1 MTLGRTAKTLS
12 LTVLHFAVFCA
23 ALTPTS
29 QATAARV
36 QLAESSK
43 KLPST
48 AASKTKQRTLWE
60 DDLKLSAS
68 GAVALDALTGDLLYA
83 KNPEARHYPAST
95 TKIMTALLVIE
106 SGSLQNAVEITT
118 NDSLVGESSLD
129 LVIGEKLSREQMLH
143 GLLLKSAN
151 DVAHALGRE
160 NAGSVD
166 AFVQKMNA
174 RARELGCA
182 STHFMNPH
190 GLHHPEHYTCP
201 RDLGI
206 IARAAMQQPLFRK
219 IVSTRESS
227 WNSTASGKR
236 TLWNHNH
243 LLETFPGC
251 SGVKTG
257 YTSHAQQVLVSAA
270 VRDGREVIGVVMHSL
285 KLGVWEDSA
294 KLLERA
300 LSPQSA
306 AHRLE
311 SNSVDSP

>member
-1 MTLGRTAKTLS
+1 
-12 LTVLHFAVFCA
+12 
-23 ALTPTS
+23 
-29 QATAARV
+29 
-36 QLAESSK
+36 
-43 KLPST
+43 
-48 AASKTKQRTLWE
+48 
-60 DDLKLSAS
+60 
-68 GAVALDALTGDLLYA
+68 
-83 KNPEARHYPAST
+83 
-95 TKIMTALLVIE
+95 MTALIVIE
-106 SGSLQNAVEITT
+106 SGSLQNAIEITKP
-118 NDSLVGESSLD
+118 DSLVGESSLH
-129 LVIGEKLSREQMLH
+129 LVPGEKLSREQMLY

-160 NAGSVD
+160 NAGSVS
-166 AFVQKMNA
+166 AFVLKMNA

-206 IARAAMQQPLFRK
+206 ITRAAMQQPLFRK
-219 IVSTRESS
+219 IVSTRESA
-227 WNSTASGKR
+227 WNSTSSGKQ

-257 YTSHAQQVLVSAA
+257 YTSQAQQVLVSAA

-285 KLGVWEDSA
+285 TPEVWEDSE

-300 LSPQSA
+300 LDQKPA
-306 AHRLE
+306 VRRFE